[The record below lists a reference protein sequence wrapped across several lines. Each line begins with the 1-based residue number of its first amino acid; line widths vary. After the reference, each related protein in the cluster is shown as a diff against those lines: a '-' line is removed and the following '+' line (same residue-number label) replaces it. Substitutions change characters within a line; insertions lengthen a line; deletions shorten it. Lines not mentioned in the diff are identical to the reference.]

1 MTHRDTHQPP
11 KSDDTM
17 KITRRRFLRGGLAAA
32 AAVVGSAS
40 LAFPPGSEAAAP
52 PPGARDEK
60 TGSIRGKGPNFLII
74 LCDEMRFPPVYESDA
89 LKRFRRRYLKTQN
102 LLRANGLE
110 FERHY
115 VASSA
120 CVPSRASILTGH
132 YPSLHGA
139 TQTAGG
145 GAKEA
150 WDGDVFWL
158 DPNSVP
164 TFGNYFRAAG
174 YRTYWRG
181 KWHVSN
187 ADLIVPGT
195 RTQLVSYDPDTGVP
209 DPAKEALYSAAHRLD
224 PYGFSGWI
232 GPDAGC
238 DAKSPLN
245 SGSSVP
251 EPQRGRDLSI
261 AEEGVN
267 LIQELEL
274 DHDHSSAP
282 WLVVCS
288 FVNPH
293 DIALVGEKTMTDP
306 KWAFPVENCV
316 PSGDPN
322 DWNFLFIWDQFQQT
336 LNDDLSTKPQVQA
349 SYQAGYSTFVGEIDP
364 NFYWQYY
371 YQLHKNVDQEMGK
384 VMAALLASRFKN
396 DTIVVL
402 TSDHGDMLGA
412 HNYLY
417 QKFYEAYDETV
428 RVPLIIWNKH
438 LFKDPRSIDALT
450 SHVDLAPTLLGLAGI
465 DPEPIR
471 QQLARDHSDA
481 RPFVGRDLSP
491 ITLGD
496 VDPASVNDPVYFMT
510 DDNPTRGLHQ
520 SLPDGTTNPSVV
532 QPSHIETVVARLND
546 GKLWKYSRYFDSPQF
561 WSSPGTPGDDEVED
575 VVLEQVQKTPPPEIE
590 DDPIGCTIT
599 VKATPKPDEFELYN
613 VTDDPME
620 LDNKYNKPGYSSQQ
634 AALAELLE
642 EQCAQ
647 KRLTPCSGDVL
658 GQPLCGQ
665 QSCSK

>member
-1 MTHRDTHQPP
+1 MKLSRRDFV
-11 KSDDTM
+11 KCA
-17 KITRRRFLRGGLAAA
+17 G
-32 AAVVGSAS
+32 AAVAASAS
-40 LAFPPGSEAAAP
+40 LAFTPGSEAAAP
-52 PPGARDEK
+52 LPGSRHEK

-139 TQTAGG
+139 TETAGG

-195 RTQLVSYDPDTGVP
+195 HTQLVSYDPDTGVP
-209 DPAKEALYSAAHRLD
+209 DPAKEALYSAADRLD

-238 DAKSPLN
+238 DAKNPLN

-261 AEEGVN
+261 AKEGVH
-267 LIQELEL
+267 LIQEL
-274 DHDHSSAP
+274 DHDPSSTP

-306 KWAFPVENCV
+306 KWAFTVENCV

-322 DWNFLFIWDQFQQT
+322 DENFLFIWDQFQQT
-336 LNDDLSTKPQVQA
+336 LDDDLSTKPQVQA
-349 SYQAGYSTFVGEIDP
+349 SYQAGYPTFVGGIDP

-384 VMAALLASRFKN
+384 VMVALLASRFKN

-402 TSDHGDMLGA
+402 TSDHGDVLGA
-412 HNYLY
+412 HHYLY
-417 QKFYEAYDETV
+417 QKFYEAYDEAV

-471 QQLARDHSDA
+471 QQLTRDHSDA

-491 ITLGD
+491 IILGE
-496 VDPASVNDPVYFMT
+496 VDPASLNDPVYFMT

-520 SLPDGTTNPSVV
+520 SFPDGTTNPSVV
-532 QPSHIETVVARLND
+532 QPSHIETVVARLDD

-561 WSSPGTPGDDEVED
+561 WSSPGTPGVDGVED
-575 VVLEQVQKTPPPEIE
+575 VVLEQVDKTPPPEIK
-590 DDPIGCTIT
+590 DDPIDCTIT

-620 LDNKYNKPGYSSQQ
+620 LDNKYNKADYSSQQ

-647 KRLTPCSGDVL
+647 KRLTPCSGDVP

-665 QSCSK
+665 QSCNK

>member
-1 MTHRDTHQPP
+1 MSPSNDT
-11 KSDDTM
+11 
-17 KITRRRFLRGGLAAA
+17 IALTRRRFLQGSLAATA
-32 AAVVGSAS
+32 PVSMMFSRA
-40 LAFPPGSEAAAP
+40 SEAATTQP
-52 PPGARDEK
+52 NLRDLP
-60 TGSIRGKGPNFLII
+60 RPNILII
-74 LCDEMRFPPVYESDA
+74 LCDEMRFPPVYESEA
-89 LKRFRRRYLKTQN
+89 TKTFRQEHLKTQN

-115 VASSA
+115 VASAA
-120 CVPSRASILTGH
+120 CVPSRVSILTGH

-139 TQTAGG
+139 TQSGG
-145 GAKEA
+145 GGGKEA
-150 WDGDVFWL
+150 WDGDFFWL
-158 DPNSVP
+158 DPNTVP
-164 TFGNYFRAAG
+164 TFGNYFCAAG

-181 KWHVSN
+181 KWQVSD
-187 ADLIVPGT
+187 ADLRVPGT
-195 RTQLVSYDPDTGVP
+195 HTFLPSYDLKGIP
-209 DPAKEALYSAAHRLD
+209 DPDKEALYSAADRLA

-232 GPDAGC
+232 GPEAGSDAQW
-238 DAKSPLN
+238 PLN

-251 EPQRGRDLSI
+251 SPQQGRDVGI
-261 AEEGVN
+261 AQQGVK
-267 LIQELEL
+267 LIQELER
-274 DHDHSSAP
+274 DRSSAP

-293 DIALVGEKTMTDP
+293 DIALVGENTNTDP
-306 KWAFPVENCV
+306 KWAFPVEECV

-322 DWNFLFIWDQFQQT
+322 DGNFLFVRDQFQQT
-336 LNDDLSTKPQVQA
+336 LDDDLLTKPQVQA
-349 SYQAGYSTFVGEIDP
+349 SYQAGYSTFVGDVNP
-364 NFYWQYY
+364 TLYWQYY
-371 YQLHKNVDQEMGK
+371 YQLHKHVDEEMKK
-384 VMAALLASRFKN
+384 VMDALLASRFKD

-412 HNYLY
+412 HHYMY
-417 QKFYEAYDETV
+417 QKMYEAYDEAV

-438 LFKDPRSIDALT
+438 LFKGPRSIDALT
-450 SHVDLAPTLLGLAGI
+450 SHIDLAPTLLGLAGI

-471 QQLARDHSDA
+471 QQLAWDHSDA

-491 ITLGD
+491 LILGE

-520 SLPDGTTNPSVV
+520 SAPDGRTNPSVV

-546 GKLWKYSRYFDSPQF
+546 GKVWKYSRYFDNPQF
-561 WSSPGTPGDDEVED
+561 WSSPGTPGSAGVKD
-575 VVLEQVQKTPPPEIE
+575 VVLEQVQPTPDPEIE
-590 DDPIGCTIT
+590 RDPIDCTIT

-620 LDNKYNKPGYSSQQ
+620 LENKYNQPLYSGQQ
-634 AALAELLE
+634 HVLAQLLE
-642 EQCAQ
+642 KQCKQ

-665 QSCSK
+665 RSCTK